1 MNNPGA
7 NNRMVVLLI
16 AGLPLVMLLAATW
29 LWYYVSSGKLDLID
43 LLGTANRGTLL
54 EPPRQLND
62 LSLRDGQGRE
72 VLIPD
77 PADPTWTM
85 LIPVAVGCD
94 EACRQTV
101 YYTRQIRTAMG
112 KYTNRIDRVY
122 LAIDADAVF
131 PEVLRTENPKLKIVY
146 TPSPEWMQL
155 LKGNTF
161 QGEAPAYF
169 LVDPA
174 GWLMMYYRADDDGK
188 DVMADLNFLLKN
200 SEG

>member
-1 MNNPGA
+1 
-7 NNRMVVLLI
+7 
-16 AGLPLVMLLAATW
+16 
-29 LWYYVSSGKLDLID
+29 
-43 LLGTANRGTLL
+43 
-54 EPPRQLND
+54 
-62 LSLRDGQGRE
+62 
-72 VLIPD
+72 
-77 PADPTWTM
+77 
-85 LIPVAVGCD
+85 
-94 EACRQTV
+94 
-101 YYTRQIRTAMG
+101 MG